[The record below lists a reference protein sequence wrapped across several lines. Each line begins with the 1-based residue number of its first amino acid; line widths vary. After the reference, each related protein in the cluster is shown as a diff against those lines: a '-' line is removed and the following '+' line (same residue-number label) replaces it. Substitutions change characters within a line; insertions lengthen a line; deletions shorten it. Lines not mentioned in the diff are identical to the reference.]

1 MMTTTARRIQ
11 ACTATDSFRYLV
23 LCFEARRLKP
33 VCVGAV
39 ILCRLCGRT
48 LDMLL
53 HRYRLATVWHW
64 SCDFCYCLRRFT
76 PARLWV
82 FFFFFFPLELWSS
95 RSVAL
100 TTLLH
105 LGFFFSYFFYQV
117 ARLFHVRR
125 WHLRLA
131 EYLKGNVGCSHISE
145 LEMRDYLRVIL
156 FRKCAIFFFADAAI
170 RHKFRK

>member
-1 MMTTTARRIQ
+1 MQLWLRRPHAVYRPAQ
-11 ACTATDSFRYLV
+11 PTDSFHHVV
-23 LCFEARRLKP
+23 LCFEARRLKS
-33 VCVGAV
+33 VCVCAV

-53 HRYRLATVWHW
+53 HCYRLATVWHW

-82 FFFFFFPLELWSS
+82 FFFFLWSS
-95 RSVAL
+95 GAHEVLRWQLCFTS
-100 TTLLH
+100 
-105 LGFFFSYFFYQV
+105 FFFHIFFYQV

-131 EYLKGNVGCSHISE
+131 EYLEENVGCSHISE
-145 LEMRDYLRVIL
+145 L
-156 FRKCAIFFFADAAI
+156 
-170 RHKFRK
+170 